1 MTALTVLADGTSRPP
16 LSQVVTWLNDPAN
29 WTGPSGLLFHLRQHV
44 VYTVVAVV
52 LAVLI
57 ALPIGLLVGHTGRG
71 SFLVGGLANGLR
83 AVPSLGLV
91 VLLVIWLSPK
101 IHFVQSIPGVVD
113 HRGALPYL
121 IPVEIVLVLLAIPP
135 ILTNTYAGVQNVDPD
150 VRDAARGMGM
160 RGIQV
165 VRKVELPIATPL
177 IMSGLRSSVLQV
189 IATATIAAYAPFL
202 GALGQYIVNGAQV
215 INDPH
220 NGYPAM
226 VGAGIV
232 VAALALTAEISLV
245 TAQRFIVPRGIS
257 QRYRKTKS
265 GVRGPAGDVVKAR
278 PTGNRRGD

>member
-1 MTALTVLADGTSRPP
+1 MMVLLADGTSLPP
-16 LSQVVTWLNDPAN
+16 LSQVSVWLNDPSN
-29 WTGPSGLLFHLRQHV
+29 WTGPEGLLFHLRQHV
-44 VYTVVAVV
+44 IYTVVAVV
-52 LAVLI
+52 IAAAI

-71 SFLVGGLANGLR
+71 AFLVGGLANGLR

-101 IHFVQSIPGVVD
+101 IHLLQPVPGVVE

-135 ILTNTYAGVQNVDPD
+135 ILTNTYAGVQNVDPA
-150 VRDAARGMGM
+150 VRDAATGMGM
-160 RGIQV
+160 TGRQV
-165 VRKVELPIATPL
+165 VRKVELPCALPL

-202 GALGQYIVNGAQV
+202 GALGSFIVNGAQV

-220 NGYPAM
+220 TGYPAM

-232 VAALALTAEISLV
+232 VAALALVAEVSLIV
-245 TAQRFIVPRGIS
+245 VQRYVVSRGVS
-257 QRYRKTKS
+257 GRYRKSKS
-265 GVRGPAGDVVKAR
+265 VVQAPDGRVVGVELAGV
-278 PTGNRRGD
+278 

>member
-1 MTALTVLADGTSRPP
+1 MGATALLADGSTRPA
-16 LSQVVTWLNDPAN
+16 LSQVSVWLNDPAN
-29 WTGPSGLLFHLRQHV
+29 WTGPNGLLFHLRQHV
-44 VYTVVAVV
+44 IYTVVAVLV
-52 LAVLI
+52 ALLV

-71 SFLVGGLANGLR
+71 AFLVGGLANGLR

-91 VLLVIWLSPK
+91 VLLVIWLAPK
-101 IHFVQSIPGVVD
+101 IHLVQSVPGVVS

-135 ILTNTYAGVQNVDPD
+135 ILTNTYAGVQNVDPA

-160 RGIQV
+160 TGSQV
-165 VRKVELPIATPL
+165 VRRVELPCALPL

-202 GALGQYIVNGAQV
+202 GGLGSFIVNGAQV

-232 VAALALTAEISLV
+232 VAALALVAEVSLV
-245 TAQRFIVPRGIS
+245 LVQRYIVSRGVS
-257 QRYRKTKS
+257 GRYRKTKADTQPRVV
-265 GVRGPAGDVVKAR
+265 GVELAPV
-278 PTGNRRGD
+278 

>member
-1 MTALTVLADGTSRPP
+1 MNALTVLADSSSLPP
-16 LSQVVTWLNDPAN
+16 LSQVVTWLNDPSN
-29 WTGPSGLLFHLRQHV
+29 WTGPNGLLFHLRQHV
-44 VYTVVAVV
+44 VYTVVAVA
-52 LAVLI
+52 LAVII

-71 SFLVGGLANGLR
+71 SFLVGGLTNGLR

-101 IHFVQSIPGVVD
+101 IHLQQAVPGVVD
-113 HRGALPYL
+113 HRGSLPYL

-135 ILTNTYAGVQNVDPD
+135 ILTNTYAGVQNVDPT

-160 RGIQV
+160 RGAQV
-165 VRKVELPIATPL
+165 VFRVELPCATPL
-177 IMSGLRSSVLQV
+177 IMSGVRSSVLQV

-215 INDPH
+215 INDAH

-245 TAQRFIVPRGIS
+245 AVQRFVVPRGIS

-265 GVRGPAGDVVKAR
+265 GVRGPDGSVVG
-278 PTGNRRGD
+278 PVSTGVREAA